1 MNRNVELALLAG
13 ASYESSRN
21 RVNKFSIPDGWTAL
35 NISGWPYGSQ
45 KEPQNNVPGRV
56 YWQDS
61 TTGFEA
67 AAYVKGS
74 EVVVSF
80 AGTYFE
86 GELKPDMFD
95 NNVPLGAGKLTDHL
109 RQAAEFGVRPL
120 QKPARV
126 GTGSIPSSMSW

>member
-1 MNRNVELALLAG
+1 MNPVAQISTKYWFRRVGLLEYRWLALWQPAPT
-13 ASYESSRN
+13 
-21 RVNKFSIPDGWTAL
+21 KT
-35 NISGWPYGSQ
+35 
-45 KEPQNNVPGRV
+45 NVPGRV

-95 NNVPLGAGKLTDHL
+95 NNVPLGGGKLTDQL
-109 RQAAEFGVRPL
+109 RQAAEFVVRL
-120 QKPARV
+120 KQNPAMAGKSMV
-126 GTGSIPSSMSW
+126 LTGHSLGGAWPRPSA